1 MYANRT
7 LLSAVVCLLLAC
19 AAHAA
24 DAAPKYDMSKYKGI
38 TEEALKLVTAGDYS
52 AAHKKTV
59 ELETA
64 WDDDTKKLK
73 EASRKTWKAADDQ
86 MDVAMKA
93 CESAKDAAGAAK
105 ATKALNDYLAKLN
118 DVEKLK

>member
-1 MYANRT
+1 MDLNRK
-7 LLSAVVCLLLAC
+7 LFSAAACLIFVC

-24 DAAPKYDMSKYKGI
+24 DIPKYDMSKYKGI
-38 TEEALKLVTAGDYS
+38 TEDALKLVKAGDYS
-52 AAHKKTV
+52 GAHKKTV

-93 CESAKDAAGAAK
+93 CETAKDATGAEK
-105 ATKALNDYLAKLN
+105 ATKALNDYLTKLN